1 MSTMSFQILPNMLHV
16 FILLFFDF
24 VLYFTSAPWWRGQT
38 APVLSANANDMV
50 MFSGLLF
57 AVEFILCSSALWFGS
72 RVTRSISGPSVA
84 QFCPASSLRLA
95 GCETN
100 LRICQRSNTDP
111 ASQCARGA
119 ARCSNE

>member
-1 MSTMSFQILPNMLHV
+1 MSTMSFQILSNMLHV

-24 VLYFTSAPWWRGQT
+24 VLYFTSAPQT
-38 APVLSANANDMV
+38 APALSANANDMV
-50 MFSGLLF
+50 MLSGLLS
-57 AVEFILCSSALWFGS
+57 AVEILLCSSALWFGS
-72 RVTRSISGPSVA
+72 RVTRSISVPSVV

-100 LRICQRSNTDP
+100 LRFCQHPKTDP

-119 ARCSNE
+119 ARCPNE

>member
-1 MSTMSFQILPNMLHV
+1 MSTTSFQILSKVLNV
-16 FILLFFDF
+16 FILFFFDF
-24 VLYFTSAPWWRGQT
+24 VLYFTSAHWWRGQT
-38 APVLSANANDMV
+38 TPVLTANAHDMV
-50 MFSGLLF
+50 MLSGLF
-57 AVEFILCSSALWFGS
+57 FVVEILVCSSALWFAS

-84 QFCPASSLRLA
+84 QFCLASSLRLA

-100 LRICQRSNTDP
+100 LRFCQHSNTDP